1 MKNWNFLNT
10 EEIIWWTR
18 KQNWYLNADTK
29 TNTRFPSMTQRTVV
43 SCIVR
48 NHYIVTFLYIYCNF
62 PFVNLIRL
70 KIVGSMKLWEPNQS
84 CISSNHYWKYSKI
97 YIYIYV
103 YMYLYCI
110 YIYVYIHHWRII
122 WSSYRKLAWVGIPFG
137 SSNRMSYKAM
147 SSTRIQSQVILLV
160 ANMVPFYINTEI
172 LLILF

>member
-97 YIYIYV
+97 YIY
-103 YMYLYCI
+103 MYICI
-110 YIYVYIHHWRII
+110 YIVYIYMYIFTTEGLFEVAIESWPDWEFRSEALTEWAIRP
-122 WSSYRKLAWVGIPFG
+122 WVQLAFRAKSFFLLQTWCHFI
-137 SSNRMSYKAM
+137 
-147 SSTRIQSQVILLV
+147 STQRS
-160 ANMVPFYINTEI
+160 F
-172 LLILF
+172 